1 MRLVQIDLSRSE
13 PPHEHPDVV
22 TGHVYLLKSEYQIP
36 APGGFNVTSGVA
48 MRHNFHGYSTLQF
61 HVGSHLAQFDP
72 PGHNHSSLVELW
84 EVLDEPDIPAV
95 QALELLREERRQRR
109 GERTSRRRYAR
120 PDGSQDRQNGAVDL
134 LG

>member
-1 MRLVQIDLSRSE
+1 MRLVQIDLSRSV

-22 TGHVYLLKSEYQIP
+22 NGHVYLLKTMPYTGEVLYI
-36 APGGFNVTSGVA
+36 TSGRA
-48 MRHNFHGYSTLQF
+48 TRHSWHGYSTLQF

-109 GERTSRRRYAR
+109 GERTERRRIR
-120 PDGSQDRQNGAVDL
+120 
-134 LG
+134 

>member
-22 TGHVYLLKSEYQIP
+22 TGHFYLLKNYNESFLD
-36 APGGFNVTSGVA
+36 GFHVQAGKA
-48 MRHNFHGYSTLQF
+48 MRHSFHGYSTLQF
-61 HVGSHLAQFDP
+61 HVGSHLSQFDP
-72 PGHNHSSLVELW
+72 PGHNHSRLVELW

-109 GERTSRRRYAR
+109 SERTNRRRGDESR
-120 PDGSQDRQNGAVDL
+120 LPTS
-134 LG
+134 